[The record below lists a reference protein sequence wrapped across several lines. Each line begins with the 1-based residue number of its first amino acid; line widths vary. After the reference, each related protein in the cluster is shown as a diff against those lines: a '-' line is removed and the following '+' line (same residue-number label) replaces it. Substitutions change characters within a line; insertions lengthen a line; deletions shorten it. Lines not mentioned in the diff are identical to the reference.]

1 MFDLSFFGRSE
12 RTSEALSLGKMVMSS
27 LLQFGGEGMELVD
40 VVIVAVIFGIFN
52 VILYVAA
59 ISLLREHEKMI
70 NEKMKSRRHT

>member
-1 MFDLSFFGRSE
+1 
-12 RTSEALSLGKMVMSS
+12 
-27 LLQFGGEGMELVD
+27 MELAD

>member
-1 MFDLSFFGRSE
+1 M
-12 RTSEALSLGKMVMSS
+12 ALA
-27 LLQFGGEGMELVD
+27 D

>member
-1 MFDLSFFGRSE
+1 M
-12 RTSEALSLGKMVMSS
+12 ALA
-27 LLQFGGEGMELVD
+27 D
-40 VVIVAVIFGIFN
+40 VVIVAAFFGVFN

>member
-1 MFDLSFFGRSE
+1 MIQVVGQRNKK
-12 RTSEALSLGKMVMSS
+12 RRPKRRRRVH
-27 LLQFGGEGMELVD
+27 GEEVRGGMEVAD
-40 VVIVAVIFGIFN
+40 VVIVAAIFGIFN